1 MIYRIVYWITDKH
14 LQFTIALIYMKDFQY
29 ILTRKYALQQLVSIW
44 MKKKKQ
50 QVIPTI
56 SSKITLFICGEWMMM
71 RFNRCHADY
80 ATKLFIH

>member
-44 MKKKKQ
+44 MKKKNKSYPNNF
-50 QVIPTI
+50 V
-56 SSKITLFICGEWMMM
+56 KNHVVHMWWM
-71 RFNRCHADY
+71 NDDA
-80 ATKLFIH
+80 L